1 MRADPFR
8 QGAPFPTGDQEP
20 TRFTPDFQIEQ
31 TEDSF
36 VFKAEL
42 LGIKDNEVDIAVSGD
57 RLTISGHLYD
67 PRACSY
73 AGFTRAFTLPE
84 PHNGDKQIRAALD
97 EGVLT
102 VTFWT
107 VPGDH
112 ALERWEWEGGVV
124 R

>member
-1 MRADPFR
+1 MRADPLR
-8 QGAPFPTGDQEP
+8 QGAPFPTGDEEP

-36 VFKAEL
+36 VFRAAL

-84 PHNGDKQIRAALD
+84 AHDRDKQIRAALD

-102 VTFWT
+102 VTFSA
-107 VPGDH
+107 VPGDD
-112 ALERWEWEGGVV
+112 ALERWESEGGVA

>member
-1 MRADPFR
+1 MRADPYR
-8 QGAPFPTGDQEP
+8 QGAPVPTGDQAP
-20 TRFTPDFQIEQ
+20 TRFAPDFQIER

-36 VFKAEL
+36 VFTAAL

-57 RLTISGHLYD
+57 LLTISGHLYD

-84 PHNGDKQIRAALD
+84 THDGDQQIRAALD

-107 VPGDH
+107 APGDD
-112 ALERWEWEGGVV
+112 ALERWESEGGVV